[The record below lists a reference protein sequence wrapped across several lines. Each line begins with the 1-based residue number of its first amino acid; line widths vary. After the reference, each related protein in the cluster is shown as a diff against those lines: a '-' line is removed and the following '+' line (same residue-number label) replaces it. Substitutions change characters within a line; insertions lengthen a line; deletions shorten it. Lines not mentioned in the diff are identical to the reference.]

1 MKPSDN
7 KSERPRADGKG
18 ARPPVNGIAGIV
30 RRARRY
36 VALYRSFLAHNLKN
50 EMIYRANFAIAVGM
64 DLFFMGVNVVF
75 FAILYA
81 NVETIGGWTLH
92 QTLVLVGSVGVVR
105 EIAYLTFRQGFL
117 ELGDCVRTGRFD
129 AMLTAP
135 IAANAHLAFRHV
147 SLTESLGEGL
157 MGLLLVGYGFVHL
170 ENATWTSIPFYLV
183 MLVNSLALYYA
194 FSLMINSAVFW
205 LVKSQE
211 LNTIVY
217 HFMDTARYPRDIY
230 RGLGKAFFTFIIPSS
245 LLATV
250 PASILTGK
258 ADGALIALSLGI
270 TAALLALALNIWN
283 WSLRHYSSASS

>member
-1 MKPSDN
+1 MKPSVN
-7 KSERPRADGKG
+7 NLEKPEAERGFL
-18 ARPPVNGIAGIV
+18 RPL
-30 RRARRY
+30 RRY
-36 VALYRSFLAHNLKN
+36 LFLYRSFLVHNLKN
-50 EMIYRANFAIAVGM
+50 EMIYRANFIIAVLM

-81 NVETIGGWTLH
+81 NVETIGGWTFH

-117 ELGDCVRTGRFD
+117 ELGDYVRTGRFD

-135 IAANAHLAFRHV
+135 MAANAHLAFRHV

-157 MGLLLVGYGFVHL
+157 MGFALVAYGFAHL
-170 ENATWTSIPFYLV
+170 ENAPWSAIPLYLL
-183 MLVNSLALYYA
+183 MLAISLLLYYA

-217 HFMDTARYPRDIY
+217 YFMDTARYPREIY
-230 RGLGKAFFTFIIPSS
+230 RGLGKAFFTFIVPSS
-245 LLATV
+245 LIATV
-250 PASILTGK
+250 PASVLTGR
-258 ADGALIALSLGI
+258 ADAALIALTIGVTAVSLS
-270 TAALLALALNIWN
+270 LALAIWN
-283 WSLRHYSSASS
+283 WSLHHYSSASS